1 MALRFVLNS
10 GQLDFDYLTT
20 PNTLVLDSDS
30 RGILDSAVF
39 PNSSPIVVNEVATSL
54 FNNLSVSAT
63 ASVTNPQTAQA
74 SFGAITSI
82 ASADIAHSAQGA
94 TNLGS
99 LESLVQ
105 TVITKTALAQSLFSS
120 LLAQVEI
127 NINVESSAQSL
138 FGELQS
144 SANLGVALQ
153 AFAESNFGGLSAS
166 GTATGGEPP
175 APPEPQYGSR
185 GPYQRKVKPKLEPL
199 FEPEIPVIIETKKP
213 IKILMLKPDTV
224 SSNFNAS
231 AQNRIDFSI
240 VQDEAD
246 LLLIL

>member
-1 MALRFVLNS
+1 MSATGSLI
-10 GQLDFDYLTT
+10 
-20 PNTLVLDSDS
+20 LDSS
-30 RGILDSAVF
+30 VRGILDTNTLYGTTENISATG
-39 PNSSPIVVNEVATSL
+39 SS
-54 FNNLSVSAT
+54 NLNGLSSSAT
-63 ASVTNPQTAQA
+63 ASVVNPQTAQA
-74 SFGAITSI
+74 SLGAITSI
-82 ASADIAHSAQGA
+82 ASADVAHLAQGA

-99 LESLVQ
+99 LESLIQ
-105 TVITKTALAQSLFSS
+105 TVITKTALAQSLFD
-120 LLAQVEI
+120 
-127 NINVESSAQSL
+127 
-138 FGELQS
+138 GLQS
-144 SANLGVALQ
+144 SGTLGVVLEASG
-153 AFAESNFGGLSAS
+153 ESNFGGLYAS

-185 GPYQRKVKPKLEPL
+185 GPYQRKVKPKLEPI

-213 IKILMLKPDTV
+213 VKILMLKPDTI

>member
-1 MALRFVLNS
+1 MSATGSLI
-10 GQLDFDYLTT
+10 
-20 PNTLVLDSDS
+20 LDSS
-30 RGILDSAVF
+30 VRGILDTNTLYGTTENISATGSSNL
-39 PNSSPIVVNEVATSL
+39 NS
-54 FNNLSVSAT
+54 LSSSAT

-74 SFGAITSI
+74 ALGAITSI
-82 ASADIAHSAQGA
+82 ASADVAHSAQGA

-99 LESLVQ
+99 LESLIQ
-105 TVITKTALAQSLFSS
+105 TVIIKTALAQSLFD
-120 LLAQVEI
+120 
-127 NINVESSAQSL
+127 
-138 FGELQS
+138 GLQS
-144 SANLGVALQ
+144 SGTLGVVLEASG
-153 AFAESNFGGLSAS
+153 ESNFGGLSAS

-185 GPYQRKVKPKLEPL
+185 GPYQRKVKPKLEPI

-213 IKILMLKPDTV
+213 LKILMLKPDTI

-240 VQDEAD
+240 RQDEAD

>member
-1 MALRFVLNS
+1 MSATGSLI
-10 GQLDFDYLTT
+10 
-20 PNTLVLDSDS
+20 LDSEV
-30 RGILDSAVF
+30 RGILDTNTLYGTTENIEATG
-39 PNSSPIVVNEVATSL
+39 SS
-54 FNNLSVSAT
+54 NLNDLSSSAT
-63 ASVTNPQTAQA
+63 ASVSNPQTAQA
-74 SFGAITSI
+74 ALGAITSI
-82 ASADIAHSAQGA
+82 SSADIAHSAQGA

-99 LESLVQ
+99 LQSLIQ
-105 TVITKTALAQSLFSS
+105 TVITKTALAQSLFD
-120 LLAQVEI
+120 
-127 NINVESSAQSL
+127 
-138 FGELQS
+138 GLQS
-144 SANLGVALQ
+144 SGTLGVVLEASG
-153 AFAESNFGGLSAS
+153 ESNFGGLSAS

-213 IKILMLKPDTV
+213 VKILMLKPDTI

-240 VQDEAD
+240 RQDEAD

>member
-1 MALRFVLNS
+1 MSATGSLI
-10 GQLDFDYLTT
+10 
-20 PNTLVLDSDS
+20 LDSS
-30 RGILDSAVF
+30 VRGILDTNTLYGTTENIQATG
-39 PNSSPIVVNEVATSL
+39 SS
-54 FNNLSVSAT
+54 NLNGLSSSAT
-63 ASVTNPQTAQA
+63 ASVANPQIAQA
-74 SFGAITSI
+74 SLGAITSI
-82 ASADIAHSAQGA
+82 ASADVAHLAQGA

-99 LESLVQ
+99 LESLIQ
-105 TVITKTALAQSLFSS
+105 TVITKTALAQSLFD
-120 LLAQVEI
+120 
-127 NINVESSAQSL
+127 
-138 FGELQS
+138 GLQS
-144 SANLGVALQ
+144 SGTLGVVLEASG
-153 AFAESNFGGLSAS
+153 ESNFGGLSAS

-213 IKILMLKPDTV
+213 VKILMLKPDTV

-240 VQDEAD
+240 RQDEAD

>member
-10 GQLDFDYLTT
+10 GQLDSDYLTT

-74 SFGAITSI
+74 SFGAITSL
-82 ASADIAHSAQGA
+82 ASTDVAHFAESAA
-94 TNLGS
+94 NLGI
-99 LESLVQ
+99 LESLIQ
-105 TVITKTALAQSLFSS
+105 TVVTKTA
-120 LLAQVEI
+120 
-127 NINVESSAQSL
+127 SAQSL
-138 FGELQS
+138 FDLLQS
-144 SANLGVALQ
+144 SATLGVVLDASGEANLGG
-153 AFAESNFGGLSAS
+153 FSAS
-166 GTATGGEPP
+166 GTAQGGEPP

-185 GPYQRKVKPKLEPL
+185 GPYQRKVKPKVVPV
-199 FEPEIPVIIETKKP
+199 FEPEIPKIVQTKPASKIVL
-213 IKILMLKPDTV
+213 IKTDTLA
-224 SSNFNAS
+224 SNFVAS
-231 AQNRIDFSI
+231 AEIRIDFSI

>member
-1 MALRFVLNS
+1 MSATGSLI
-10 GQLDFDYLTT
+10 
-20 PNTLVLDSDS
+20 LDSS
-30 RGILDSAVF
+30 VRGILDTNTLYGTTENISATGSSNL
-39 PNSSPIVVNEVATSL
+39 NS
-54 FNNLSVSAT
+54 LSSSAT

-74 SFGAITSI
+74 ALGAITSI
-82 ASADIAHSAQGA
+82 ASADVAHSAQGA

-99 LESLVQ
+99 LESLIQ
-105 TVITKTALAQSLFSS
+105 TVITKTALAQSLFD
-120 LLAQVEI
+120 
-127 NINVESSAQSL
+127 
-138 FGELQS
+138 GLQS
-144 SANLGVALQ
+144 SGTLGVVLDASG
-153 AFAESNFGGLSAS
+153 ESNFGGLSAS

-185 GPYQRKVKPKLEPL
+185 GPYQRKVKPKLEPI

-213 IKILMLKPDTV
+213 LKILMLKPDTI

-240 VQDEAD
+240 RQDEAD

>member
-1 MALRFVLNS
+1 MSATGSLI
-10 GQLDFDYLTT
+10 
-20 PNTLVLDSDS
+20 LDSS
-30 RGILDSAVF
+30 VRGILDTNTLYGTTENISATG
-39 PNSSPIVVNEVATSL
+39 SS
-54 FNNLSVSAT
+54 NLNGLSSSAT
-63 ASVTNPQTAQA
+63 ASVVNPQTAQA
-74 SFGAITSI
+74 SLGAITSI
-82 ASADIAHSAQGA
+82 ASADVAHSAQGA
-94 TNLGS
+94 TSLGS

-105 TVITKTALAQSLFSS
+105 TVITKTALAQSLFD
-120 LLAQVEI
+120 
-127 NINVESSAQSL
+127 
-138 FGELQS
+138 GLQS
-144 SANLGVALQ
+144 SGTLGVVLEASG
-153 AFAESNFGGLSAS
+153 ESNFGGLSAS

-240 VQDEAD
+240 RQDEAD

>member
-39 PNSSPIVVNEVATSL
+39 PNSSPIIVNEVATSL

-63 ASVTNPQTAQA
+63 TSVTNPQTAQA
-74 SFGAITSI
+74 SLGAITSL
-82 ASADIAHSAQGA
+82 ASAGVAHLSQGA
-94 TNLGS
+94 TNLGI

-105 TVITKTALAQSLFSS
+105 TVITKTALAQSLFD
-120 LLAQVEI
+120 
-127 NINVESSAQSL
+127 
-138 FGELQS
+138 GLQS
-144 SANLGVALQ
+144 SATLVVVLDASGEANL
-153 AFAESNFGGLSAS
+153 GGLSAS
-166 GTATGGEPP
+166 GTAQGGEPP

-185 GPYQRKVKPKLEPL
+185 GPYQRKVKPKVVPV
-199 FEPEIPVIIETKKP
+199 FEPEIPKIVETKPENKIVL
-213 IKILMLKPDTV
+213 IKTDTLA
-224 SSNFNAS
+224 SNFVAS
-231 AQNRIDFSI
+231 AEIRIDFSI
-240 VQDEAD
+240 RQDEAD